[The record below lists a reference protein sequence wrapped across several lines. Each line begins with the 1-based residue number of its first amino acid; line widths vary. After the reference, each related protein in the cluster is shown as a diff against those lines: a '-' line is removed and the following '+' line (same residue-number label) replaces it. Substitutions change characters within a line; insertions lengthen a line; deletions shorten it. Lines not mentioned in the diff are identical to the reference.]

1 MLSTPNTILLRVV
14 NIVTDP
20 AASSEECTRFRFKPI
35 CYMADL
41 FKPEDYETFL
51 HGLKER
57 IRTAQVR
64 AALAVNRELTLLYW
78 QIGQDILQRQRQQG
92 WGAKVVTK
100 LAKDLQNEFPSMKG
114 FSRTNL
120 LYMRAFAEAYPD
132 EAIVQQ
138 VAGQIPWF
146 HNCTLLDKVK
156 DPQERLW
163 YIQKTI
169 QQGWSRSVLIH
180 QLERGLYQRQGEAL
194 TNFQTTLPQPQSD
207 LAQQVL
213 RDPYNF
219 DFLSLGKEAQE
230 RDLENALVRHIREFL
245 LELGVGFAF
254 VGSQFP
260 IQVSGKEYRLDLL
273 FYHFRLHC
281 FVVIDLK
288 TVEFEPE
295 FSGKMNFYVSAVD
308 DLMRNPQ
315 DNPTIGI
322 VLCKTQ
328 DNTIIE
334 YALRDVNKPI
344 GVSTYQL
351 RDALPESLKGNL
363 PTIAELETQLNVL
376 TVELEEDVDANNL
389 TN

>member
-1 MLSTPNTILLRVV
+1 M
-14 NIVTDP
+14 
-20 AASSEECTRFRFKPI
+20 
-35 CYMADL
+35 
-41 FKPEDYETFL
+41 
-51 HGLKER
+51 
-57 IRTAQVR
+57 
-64 AALAVNRELTLLYW
+64 
-78 QIGQDILQRQRQQG
+78 
-92 WGAKVVTK
+92 
-100 LAKDLQNEFPSMKG
+100 
-114 FSRTNL
+114 
-120 LYMRAFAEAYPD
+120 
-132 EAIVQQ
+132 
-138 VAGQIPWF
+138 
-146 HNCTLLDKVK
+146 
-156 DPQERLW
+156 
-163 YIQKTI
+163 
-169 QQGWSRSVLIH
+169 
-180 QLERGLYQRQGEAL
+180 
-194 TNFQTTLPQPQSD
+194 TNFQTTLLQPQSD

-230 RDLENALVRHIREFL
+230 RDLENALINHIREFL

-288 TVEFEPE
+288 TVEFELE

-315 DNPTIGI
+315 DNPTIGL

-328 DNTIIE
+328 DRTIVE

-363 PTIAELETQLNVL
+363 PTIKELATQLNVL
-376 TVELEEDVDANNL
+376 TVELEEGVEVDVRNL
-389 TN
+389 SE